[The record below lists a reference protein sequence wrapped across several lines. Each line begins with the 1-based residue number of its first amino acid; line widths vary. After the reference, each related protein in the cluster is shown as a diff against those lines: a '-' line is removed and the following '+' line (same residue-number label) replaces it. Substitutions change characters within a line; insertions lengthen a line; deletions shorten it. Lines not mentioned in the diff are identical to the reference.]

1 MIENAAH
8 MGNVMRGHMERLA
21 KKHRCVKEH
30 RNIGLFGT
38 IELRK
43 NSAGERIVPYA
54 GSHPA
59 MAKLGKFYRDNGLFT
74 VLQWSMVMCN
84 PPLCINE
91 AQMADGFDII
101 DRGLDIVDE
110 AFEG

>member
-1 MIENAAH
+1 
-8 MGNVMRGHMERLA
+8 MGDVMRGHMECLA

-43 NSAGERIVPYA
+43 NAQGERLVPYA

-59 MAKLGKFYRDNGLFT
+59 MAKLGKFLRDNGLFT

-84 PPLCINE
+84 PPLCITE
-91 AQMADGFDII
+91 PEMAESFDII
-101 DRGLDIVDE
+101 DRGLDIIDE

>member
-1 MIENAAH
+1 
-8 MGNVMRGHMERLA
+8 
-21 KKHRCVKEH
+21 
-30 RNIGLFGT
+30 
-38 IELRK
+38 
-43 NSAGERIVPYA
+43 
-54 GSHPA
+54 
-59 MAKLGKFYRDNGLFT
+59 
-74 VLQWSMVMCN
+74 MVMCN